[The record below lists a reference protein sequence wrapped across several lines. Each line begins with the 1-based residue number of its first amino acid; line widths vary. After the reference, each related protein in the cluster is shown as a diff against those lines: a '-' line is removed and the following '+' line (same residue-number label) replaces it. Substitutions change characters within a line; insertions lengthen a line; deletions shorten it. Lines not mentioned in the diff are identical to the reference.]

1 MKVRSARRFVF
12 VGATAL
18 LVLGMPASADASPQT
33 TTVSPKITSLA
44 VTPTSVPGSGAA
56 VTIHGEVTNATTC
69 SLASVPTI
77 SGLPSSTSCAGGT
90 FDASVTIPPN
100 TKTTKVAYKFTLSAT
115 GTTKTVKKSKTV
127 KEAVGTPSGSV
138 ITGFS
143 ANPDFVS
150 AGGASVVLAAT
161 VTSGTTCALS
171 STPALT
177 GLPSTQS
184 CASGTVSYPV
194 NLPANQTSSPVNYT
208 FTLTTGSV
216 NATTTATVGAAAT
229 ANPPKIEA
237 TQTLA
242 GSITWGPGVY
252 NLTGIVTVPS
262 GATLTLLAGTII
274 KTSTGGGLTVGGSL
288 EALGTASNG
297 IITNPVIFTSIA
309 DTSSGGTG
317 TIGVTNEPG
326 IVAANGSH
334 VNVNGAVFSNTS
346 QVISCA
352 DGGTIVATI
361 ANSIVNSSSG
371 QVFNDATQCGG
382 TVNINS
388 NTITLGATSAHQ
400 SIVLNMGGYNIHV
413 NVNSN
418 TFTAAAGTATAGLIA
433 ATSTNGQNVTL
444 SVTGNTFKAPA
455 GASPGAAIVLSGVT
469 SPAPVISGNILDTTW
484 TGGQLANA
492 LSSEVSGINL
502 NGNGQGQSAGDSG
515 NTAQGGTLVLG
526 LCNDTVGSSWT
537 IDDTAFHAFNLPQAI
552 LLKNLDSCANGA
564 ELYVTGTGSLTV
576 NTIPTGSAS
585 NASPTNPV
593 IFTSIADTSSGGTG
607 TIGVTNEP
615 GIVAANGSHVNVNG
629 AVFSNTSQV
638 ISCADGGTIV
648 ATIANSIVNSSSG
661 QVFNDATQ
669 CGGTVNINSNT
680 ITLGATSAHQSI
692 VLNMGGYNI
701 HVNVN
706 SNTFTAAAGTATA
719 GLIAAT
725 STNGQ
730 NVTLS
735 VTGNTFKAPAGA
747 SPGAAI
753 VLSGVTSPAP
763 VISGNILDTTWTT
776 ALGTLI

>member
-1 MKVRSARRFVF
+1 M
-12 VGATAL
+12 
-18 LVLGMPASADASPQT
+18 
-33 TTVSPKITSLA
+33 
-44 VTPTSVPGSGAA
+44 
-56 VTIHGEVTNATTC
+56 
-69 SLASVPTI
+69 
-77 SGLPSSTSCAGGT
+77 
-90 FDASVTIPPN
+90 
-100 TKTTKVAYKFTLSAT
+100 
-115 GTTKTVKKSKTV
+115 
-127 KEAVGTPSGSV
+127 
-138 ITGFS
+138 
-143 ANPDFVS
+143 
-150 AGGASVVLAAT
+150 
-161 VTSGTTCALS
+161 
-171 STPALT
+171 
-177 GLPSTQS
+177 
-184 CASGTVSYPV
+184 
-194 NLPANQTSSPVNYT
+194 
-208 FTLTTGSV
+208 
-216 NATTTATVGAAAT
+216 
-229 ANPPKIEA
+229 
-237 TQTLA
+237 
-242 GSITWGPGVY
+242 
-252 NLTGIVTVPS
+252 
-262 GATLTLLAGTII
+262 
-274 KTSTGGGLTVGGSL
+274 
-288 EALGTASNG
+288 
-297 IITNPVIFTSIA
+297 
-309 DTSSGGTG
+309 
-317 TIGVTNEPG
+317 
-326 IVAANGSH
+326 
-334 VNVNGAVFSNTS
+334 
-346 QVISCA
+346 
-352 DGGTIVATI
+352 
-361 ANSIVNSSSG
+361 
-371 QVFNDATQCGG
+371 
-382 TVNINS
+382 
-388 NTITLGATSAHQ
+388 
-400 SIVLNMGGYNIHV
+400 
-413 NVNSN
+413 
-418 TFTAAAGTATAGLIA
+418 
-433 ATSTNGQNVTL
+433 
-444 SVTGNTFKAPA
+444 
-455 GASPGAAIVLSGVT
+455 
-469 SPAPVISGNILDTTW
+469 ISGNILDTTW